1 MNTITAPENTK
12 ISLELPTPLL
22 SKTKGLAKEN
32 MCSLSAIVRQSL
44 KETIVSIRFK
54 CNGYFHIPFLTLRY
68 S

>member
-44 KETIVSIRFK
+44 KELVESK
-54 CNGYFHIPFLTLRY
+54 SNKL
-68 S
+68 